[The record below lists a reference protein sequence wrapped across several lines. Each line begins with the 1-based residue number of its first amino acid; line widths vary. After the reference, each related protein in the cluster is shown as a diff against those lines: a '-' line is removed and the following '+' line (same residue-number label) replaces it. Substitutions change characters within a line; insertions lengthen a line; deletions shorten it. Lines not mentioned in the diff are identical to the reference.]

1 MKLTKRIL
9 TVLKNFSTI
18 NQSIRVT
25 QGSTLRTMSPSK
37 TILASADID
46 SEFNTEFCIYD
57 LPRFLGAISLYEN
70 PSLDITP
77 LRVVIKSETSQVKYI
92 CADPEMIVQIPEVK
106 FPEADIKFTL
116 TNENF
121 KSMMKAIRVLSL
133 DAVAIVG
140 DTGTLYIMGTDP
152 DGKIKDTY
160 LLEVGKTNNE
170 FKVIIKLDNLKLIPA
185 DYSVSIGQKKG
196 KGIARFS
203 GIDFPATYFVAVDS
217 KSEFITNESD
227 ERRVDEQHI
236 EALHAIDER

>member
-18 NQSIRVT
+18 NQSIMVT
-25 QGSTLRTMSPSK
+25 SGSTLRTISPSK

-46 SEFNTEFCIYD
+46 SEFDTEFCIYD
-57 LPRFLGAISLYEN
+57 LPRFLSALSLHDNYT
-70 PSLDITP
+70 LDITP
-77 LRVVIKSETSQVKYI
+77 LRVIIKSETSQLTYI
-92 CADPEMIVQIPEVK
+92 CADPEMIVRVPEVK

-121 KSMMKAIRVLSL
+121 KRMSKIMSVLGLSEIAINGADGDLSL
-133 DAVAIVG
+133 QAI
-140 DTGTLYIMGTDP
+140 DS
-152 DGKIKDTY
+152 DGKIKDCY
-160 LLEVGKTNNE
+160 SLEMGKTNRN

-185 DYSVSIGQKKG
+185 DYSVAIGQKKG

-217 KSEFITNESD
+217 KSEFITNESND
-227 ERRVDEQHI
+227 RISAVG
-236 EALHAIDER
+236 